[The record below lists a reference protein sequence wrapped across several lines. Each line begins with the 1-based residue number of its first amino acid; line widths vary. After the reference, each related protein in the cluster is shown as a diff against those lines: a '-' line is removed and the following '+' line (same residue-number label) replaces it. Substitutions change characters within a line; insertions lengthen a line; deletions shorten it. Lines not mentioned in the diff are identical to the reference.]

1 MEMKKIVFAC
11 LASLMCIVS
20 SYANNVK
27 IVGDIK
33 VTTAQLSGNIASFDF
48 TVTWENSWR
57 DDFNHDAVYV
67 FLKYKLDE
75 EGENW
80 NHLFLANEMEL
91 EGQDGET
98 FDYEFLNPTGAAN
111 KNVGLI
117 IRRKKSGYGASS
129 VKVKAKWDITSNPA
143 RTLVSNNFDQGK
155 VFMSAMAIEMV
166 YVPQM
171 PFYIGDSVVLPEG
184 QPSFPALLPAYS
196 GEMGCG
202 FGRV

>member
-75 EGENW
+75 EGE
-80 NHLFLANEMEL
+80 
-91 EGQDGET
+91 
-98 FDYEFLNPTGAAN
+98 
-111 KNVGLI
+111 
-117 IRRKKSGYGASS
+117 
-129 VKVKAKWDITSNPA
+129 
-143 RTLVSNNFDQGK
+143 
-155 VFMSAMAIEMV
+155 
-166 YVPQM
+166 
-171 PFYIGDSVVLPEG
+171 IGRAHV
-184 QPSFPALLPAYS
+184 
-196 GEMGCG
+196 
-202 FGRV
+202 